1 MATSTKSESAQPR
14 KCFPC
19 SLDHNYSKADAFCIE
34 CNECLCNACHKAHTK
49 FKLTR
54 LHKVLVGKD
63 VPSDVSI
70 FERIAAINHCSVHP
84 KQTIQFKCINHN
96 EFVCSICATTNHRG
110 NDTLVALDKLEL
122 NGKDE
127 LKIQLE
133 RHESLKENAKQ
144 ILSARL
150 EQAESMKRQSA
161 TLQEPLRSLI
171 ASIKCVLQYLEKEFT
186 PKLNAKVD
194 SEIAAETRD
203 IHEYT
208 GIIDALHVVSV
219 FAQTLLKYGTKEQII
234 IHNTKLL
241 AHNER
246 TEQHLITLLKDSTYK
261 QQKWGFESDMI
272 KLKGNMCQIIQST
285 AECIRAF
292 QTKVQYVA
300 TVPFE
305 RSIKKTQAQVSDTDK
320 AVCSWYSHC
329 KETNIGFGRYVEMSN
344 ELLNNLEEVFD
355 IRTGTKVF
363 INKREGTSAIVKQDK
378 YACTPSAAYKQ
389 KHKSNQ
395 TNPTPIKVVK
405 HACMGT
411 IDISKTHK
419 CIQTDAPKSDNFDRC
434 IQTGSPK
441 SHNFDKCMQTDA
453 PKSDNYDKCM
463 QMEGVEPENSDHV
476 IRNCPYAE
484 SNRPCEDYEDLYLQV
499 GNAVSETSI
508 RKQQILQKDGNIDK
522 KVGRTVKQKPDSF
535 VTGSFSPTISPV
547 RHSDNRENQL
557 EQFIVDFTNYCDHS
571 NLKSS
576 FQTDEIIMFI
586 IVMTFLLIE
595 CTVNPTL
602 LDEVLST
609 VFLCICGVFI
619 ALVLLVYVKPD
630 YLLNRRG
637 YRRIQVP
644 NWIRGAISK

>member
-34 CNECLCNACHKAHTK
+34 CNEFLCNACHKAHTK

-84 KQTIQFKCINHN
+84 EQTIQFKCINHN

-127 LKIQLE
+127 LKIQVE
-133 RHESLKENAKQ
+133 RLASLKENAKQ

-150 EQAESMKRQSA
+150 EQAESKKRQSVS
-161 TLQEPLRSLI
+161 LQEPLRCLT
-171 ASIKCVLQYLEKEFT
+171 ANIKCVLQYLEKEIIT
-186 PKLNAKVD
+186 KLNTKFD
-194 SEIAAETRD
+194 SEIAAETGD
-203 IHEYT
+203 IHEYI

-219 FAQTLLKYGTKEQII
+219 FAKTLLKYGSKEQII
-234 IHNTKLL
+234 IYNTKLL

-246 TEQHLITLLKDSTYK
+246 TEQHLSTLRKDSTDM

-272 KLKGNMCQIIQST
+272 KLKGNMWQIIQST

-292 QTKVQYVA
+292 QTKTQFVDTA
-300 TVPFE
+300 PFE
-305 RSIKKTQAQVSDTDK
+305 RLTNKRETQVSDTDK
-320 AVCSWYSHC
+320 AVCAWYKHG
-329 KETNIGFGRYVEMSN
+329 KETNIASGRYVEMSS
-344 ELLNNLEEVFD
+344 ELLNNLEVVFD
-355 IRTGTKVF
+355 IHTRTKVF
-363 INKREGTSAIVKQDK
+363 TNKCEGTPAIVKQDK

-389 KHKSNQ
+389 KHKGNQ
-395 TNPTPIKVVK
+395 TNPTPIKVMK

-419 CIQTDAPKSDNFDRC
+419 CIQTDAPKSDNFDKC

-441 SHNFDKCMQTDA
+441 SHNFDKCIQTDA
-453 PKSDNYDKCM
+453 PKSDNYDKCI
-463 QMEGVEPENSDHV
+463 QTEGVEPENSDH
-476 IRNCPYAE
+476 IKRNCPNAE
-484 SNRPCEDYEDLYLQV
+484 SNRPPEEYEDLYLQV
-499 GNAVSETSI
+499 GNAVCEPSI
-508 RKQQILQKDGNIDK
+508 RKQQILQKDSNIDK
-522 KVGRTVKQKPDSF
+522 KEGRAVKQKPDSF
-535 VTGSFSPTISPV
+535 VAGRFSPTISPL
-547 RHSDNRENQL
+547 RHSDIRENQL
-557 EQFIVDFTNYCDHS
+557 EQFIVDLTDYCDHG
-571 NLKSS
+571 NLKSL

-586 IVMTFLLIE
+586 IVMTFLSIE

-602 LDEVLST
+602 LEEVLST

-630 YLLNRRG
+630 YLLNWRG

-644 NWIRGAISK
+644 HWIRGAISK